1 MNEIT
6 LDINFRQ
13 ALILKHG
20 IEQMINIKE
29 DRLDQLIFKDGKT
42 QDDSKEIYKIRKD
55 VYEERD
61 ALKIVNESLDKFHNE
76 RRMEVAKYA
85 ANLPELLEEAERNN
99 RR

>member
-20 IEQMINIKE
+20 LEQMIQVKE
-29 DRLDQLIFKDGKT
+29 DKLDKLIFKDDKT
-42 QDDSKEIYKIRKD
+42 KEESKEIYKLRND

-61 ALKIVNESLDKFHNE
+61 TLKIVNLGLDKFHCD
-76 RRMEVAKYA
+76 RRQEVANYA
-85 ANLPELLEEAERNN
+85 ANLPRLLEEAERNN
-99 RR
+99 RL